1 MMAEELQK
9 NLPDYLMNTNSIM
22 KEELKQATDS
32 SELDYDQFDKNLN
45 MPKMILRE
53 PLMASLGSA
62 ANNTSQLDLADMSDE
77 IISIEDTYRETN
89 AVCRKSQEQQQ
100 QPLPENIHKSNKSMT
115 IIEEE
120 DFEESTIVNMTSNLG
135 LQASQRVLSLKKQG
149 SQSRVSGPSSQH
161 RNLADPLRDSFETF
175 GGIGQP
181 SGQQSS
187 KALDSS
193 LQDLS
198 KSKVHQ
204 YSTQYS
210 SQANLLGQGKDFE
223 SKN

>member
-1 MMAEELQK
+1 MAEELQK
-9 NLPDYLMNTNSIM
+9 NLPDYLMNTNSMM
-22 KEELKQATDS
+22 KEELKQVTDS

-149 SQSRVSGPSSQH
+149 SQSRVSGPSS
-161 RNLADPLRDSFETF
+161 
-175 GGIGQP
+175 
-181 SGQQSS
+181 
-187 KALDSS
+187 
-193 LQDLS
+193 
-198 KSKVHQ
+198 
-204 YSTQYS
+204 
-210 SQANLLGQGKDFE
+210 
-223 SKN
+223 

>member
-1 MMAEELQK
+1 MAEELQK
-9 NLPDYLMNTNSIM
+9 NLPDYLMNTNSMM
-22 KEELKQATDS
+22 KEELKQVADS

-149 SQSRVSGPSSQH
+149 SQSRVSGPSS
-161 RNLADPLRDSFETF
+161 
-175 GGIGQP
+175 
-181 SGQQSS
+181 
-187 KALDSS
+187 
-193 LQDLS
+193 
-198 KSKVHQ
+198 
-204 YSTQYS
+204 
-210 SQANLLGQGKDFE
+210 
-223 SKN
+223 

>member
-9 NLPDYLMNTNSIM
+9 NLPDYLMNTNSMM

-135 LQASQRVLSLKKQG
+135 L
-149 SQSRVSGPSSQH
+149 
-161 RNLADPLRDSFETF
+161 
-175 GGIGQP
+175 
-181 SGQQSS
+181 
-187 KALDSS
+187 
-193 LQDLS
+193 
-198 KSKVHQ
+198 
-204 YSTQYS
+204 
-210 SQANLLGQGKDFE
+210 
-223 SKN
+223 

>member
-9 NLPDYLMNTNSIM
+9 NLPDYLMNTNSMM

-32 SELDYDQFDKNLN
+32 SELYYDQFDKNLN

-89 AVCRKSQEQQQ
+89 AVCRKSQEQQY

-135 LQASQRVLSLKKQG
+135 L
-149 SQSRVSGPSSQH
+149 
-161 RNLADPLRDSFETF
+161 
-175 GGIGQP
+175 
-181 SGQQSS
+181 
-187 KALDSS
+187 
-193 LQDLS
+193 
-198 KSKVHQ
+198 
-204 YSTQYS
+204 
-210 SQANLLGQGKDFE
+210 
-223 SKN
+223 